1 MKEQRV
7 ELKINKSYNN
17 STLYE
22 YLLSYRVNGKF
33 INNLINQGKVVLNG
47 QVIKRNNT
55 LLKEND
61 IVCLSLMIE
70 NIKPYNT
77 KIKILYEDEWV
88 IAVNKPQGI
97 LVHSDGCTS
106 ETLMNAVYYYLF
118 QTKQTSCAYP
128 IHRIDYD
135 TTGIVIFAKNK
146 LALSFLSVA
155 IEKHEIEKEYVCLC
169 EGLFEKKEGVI
180 DYPIGKDRHSNKQ
193 IVVMSGKEAK
203 TYYKVVEQGKESK
216 IRVKIVHG
224 RKHQIRVHMAYIKHP
239 IVGDKIYG
247 HPSDKTLKLHFCH
260 VRFIHPYTKEV
271 MNIFCKEDF

>member
-88 IAVNKPQGI
+88 IAVNKPPGI

-106 ETLMNAVYYYLF
+106 ETLMNAVY
-118 QTKQTSCAYP
+118 
-128 IHRIDYD
+128 
-135 TTGIVIFAKNK
+135 
-146 LALSFLSVA
+146 
-155 IEKHEIEKEYVCLC
+155 
-169 EGLFEKKEGVI
+169 
-180 DYPIGKDRHSNKQ
+180 
-193 IVVMSGKEAK
+193 
-203 TYYKVVEQGKESK
+203 
-216 IRVKIVHG
+216 
-224 RKHQIRVHMAYIKHP
+224 
-239 IVGDKIYG
+239 
-247 HPSDKTLKLHFCH
+247 
-260 VRFIHPYTKEV
+260 
-271 MNIFCKEDF
+271 